1 MAVWVIRSLMFFSKS
16 SIRCQF
22 TCLLT
27 VHVQTPY
34 LSHVIDSAN
43 DLIGHVLES
52 VLSLLQHSLD
62 LKYILLLSNLVT
74 ISLKE
79 EESDLL
85 ISHTKDE

>member
-1 MAVWVIRSLMFFSKS
+1 MQA
-16 SIRCQF
+16 
-22 TCLLT
+22 
-27 VHVQTPY
+27 PY

-62 LKYILLLSNLVT
+62 LKYILLLSKLVT

-79 EESDLL
+79 EEEEEEESGLL
-85 ISHTKDE
+85 ISYTRRMKTSLKFSYFRFLFSTF